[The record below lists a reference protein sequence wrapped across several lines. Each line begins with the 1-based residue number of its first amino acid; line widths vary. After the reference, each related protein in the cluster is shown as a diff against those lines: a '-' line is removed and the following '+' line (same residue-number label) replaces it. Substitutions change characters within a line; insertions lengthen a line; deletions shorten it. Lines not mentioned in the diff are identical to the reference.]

1 MIIDCHAHVFA
12 FPKIKLAAYKY
23 ETAMPSAAEM
33 IAIMDAK
40 GIDKAVILP
49 VNSPESLCEQQSIGE
64 VLYICEQ
71 YPGRFIPF
79 CNIDPRIMARPDLIT
94 EDHYLDWLRQYRQLG
109 CKGMGEFIARM
120 WWDDPRVLMLMSA
133 CAKVNFPVLFHTITA
148 EVNTYGL
155 IDQVGLPRLERVLKT
170 VPGVK
175 LIGHSPAFWS
185 EISGDVTAQTKNSN
199 NTTPVAPG
207 GRLIALMRNY
217 PNLYGDVS
225 AGSGFNAITRDPEF
239 TFGFLEEFQDR
250 ILFGQD
256 YCSTLNDMQHIEW
269 LTAARDSGNIAAEVF
284 EKIIWKNIN
293 DLLGLG
299 LE

>member
-1 MIIDCHAHVFA
+1 MIIDAHAHVFA
-12 FPKIKLAAYKY
+12 FPKIKLAGYAYR
-23 ETAMPSAAEM
+23 TTMLSAAEM
-33 IAIMDAK
+33 IDIMDAK

-49 VNSPESLCEQQSIGE
+49 LNSPESLCEQQSIGE

-79 CNIDPRIMARPDLIT
+79 CNVDPRITARPDLIV
-94 EDHYLDWLRQYRQLG
+94 EENYLALLKQYRDLG

-133 CAKVNFPVLFHTITA
+133 CAKVNFPVVFHTITA

-155 IDQVGLPRLERVLKT
+155 IDQIGLPRLERVLKT
-170 VPGVK
+170 VPDLK

-185 EISGDVTAQTKNSN
+185 EISGDVDGTTKNCYN
-199 NTTPVAPG
+199 DTPVVPG
-207 GRLIALMRNY
+207 GRLIELLRQY
-217 PNLYGDVS
+217 PNLYADIS
-225 AGSGFNAITRDPEF
+225 ANSGLNALRRDPDHAWR
-239 TFGFLEEFQDR
+239 FLEEFQDR

-256 YCSTLNDMQHIEW
+256 YCSTENDMQHIEW
-269 LTAARDSGNIAAEVF
+269 LTAARDAGNISIEVF
-284 EKIIWKNIN
+284 EKITWKNIN
-293 DLLGLG
+293 VLLGLG